1 MVKKA
6 KANKKQKI
14 KKVFTK
20 NSKANKKHYE
30 K

>member
-1 MVKKA
+1 MVK